1 MTIGIDAR
9 LIDETGVGRYIKNL
23 ISQLSAIDTT
33 NSYVV
38 FLTEKAFGPF
48 MVPNARWKK
57 VEARVR
63 WHTVKEQ
70 FVMPRLFAREHCDLV
85 HIPYHN
91 PPILY
96 SGSMVLTIHDLII
109 LHFDTGKATTLPIPL
124 YKLKRLGYFIE
135 LWIGLRK
142 AKRIIAVSEATKQE
156 IVDHFG
162 ITPEKITVTY
172 EGVDEHILA
181 AGREKSMGALQKI
194 IDGQYVLYV
203 GNAYPHK
210 NLDALLKAFVLLRK
224 KNPSESIKLVLVGND
239 NFFYRRLK
247 TTAAALGLDDG
258 VVFFGQANDA
268 ELFHLYTHARAFVFP
283 SLMEGFGLPALEA
296 LSLGCPVIVSDIPVF
311 HEILGDAARYVDP
324 RDPALI
330 AGAILDTKPYHHTR
344 RAQLPR
350 VPYNWRSMA
359 ERTLALYEGSIRL

>member
-109 LHFDTGKATTLPIPL
+109 LHFDTGNATTLPVPL

-162 ITPEKITVTY
+162 INPEKITVTY
-172 EGVDEHILA
+172 EGVDEHILTT
-181 AGREKSMGALQKI
+181 GRGKSTGALQNI
-194 IDGQYVLYV
+194 IEGRYVLYV

-210 NLDALLKAFVLLRK
+210 NLDTLLTAFVLLRK
-224 KNPSESIKLVLVGND
+224 KKTSANTKLVLVGND
-239 NFFYRRLK
+239 DFFYRRLK
-247 TTAAALGLDDG
+247 AKAATLGLHDD
-258 VVFFGQANDA
+258 VVFFGQANDS
-268 ELFHLYTHARAFVFP
+268 ELFHLYTYARAFVFP

-311 HEILGDAARYVDP
+311 HEILGDTARYVDP
-324 RDPALI
+324 RDPAAI
-330 AGAILDTKPYHHTR
+330 AGAISDTETMQNKH

>member
-23 ISQLSAIDTT
+23 ISHLSVIDTT

-38 FLTEKAFGPF
+38 FLTEKAFSSF
-48 MVPNARWKK
+48 MLPNARWKK
-57 VEARVR
+57 VEAGVR
-63 WHTVKEQ
+63 WHTLKEQ

-91 PPILY
+91 PPIWY
-96 SGSMVLTIHDLII
+96 FGPMVLTIHDLII
-109 LHFDTGKATTLPIPL
+109 LHFDTGNATTLPVPL

-162 ITPEKITVTY
+162 INPEKITVTY

-181 AGREKSMGALQKI
+181 THREKSMGALGKI
-194 IDGQYVLYV
+194 IEGRYVLYV

-210 NLDALLKAFVLLRK
+210 NLDTLLAAFVLLRK
-224 KNPSESIKLVLVGND
+224 KKTSANTKLVLVGND
-239 NFFYRRLK
+239 DFFIDIKPQRPSLTTGLIQKCRIAIVRSDHFRIFRKQPIGGYSRFNNFRSVNPIIGAHGKPRKREHKQHANADHRK
-247 TTAAALGLDDG
+247 TGKNGETLLRKHPHES
-258 VVFFGQANDA
+258 FCRI
-268 ELFHLYTHARAFVFP
+268 YTHC
-283 SLMEGFGLPALEA
+283 G
-296 LSLGCPVIVSDIPVF
+296 
-311 HEILGDAARYVDP
+311 
-324 RDPALI
+324 
-330 AGAILDTKPYHHTR
+330 
-344 RAQLPR
+344 Q
-350 VPYNWRSMA
+350 
-359 ERTLALYEGSIRL
+359 